1 MAVATSALEI
11 PLSGPLGIRFPS
23 PLPNE
28 TLVWLSEHN
37 PTLEFEQT
45 SEGHLI
51 VSPPTSSP
59 GNAGE
64 LELTTQLVTWN
75 KATGFGVVRGI
86 AGGVLLPKGGEYA
99 PDGFVVARADWDAVP
114 VEGHATTYV
123 PVLPRAI
130 FELLSPSNKI
140 SGGFEHK
147 FREKLG
153 DYEKSEVPL
162 VVLLDPESAITKI
175 RRPGRDEETLMVNVV
190 TFPELPGLELDVA
203 AIYAAC
209 NEP

>member
-1 MAVATSALEI
+1 
-11 PLSGPLGIRFPS
+11 
-23 PLPNE
+23 
-28 TLVWLSEHN
+28 
-37 PTLEFEQT
+37 
-45 SEGHLI
+45 
-51 VSPPTSSP
+51 
-59 GNAGE
+59 
-64 LELTTQLVTWN
+64 
-75 KATGFGVVRGI
+75 
-86 AGGVLLPKGGEYA
+86 
-99 PDGFVVARADWDAVP
+99 VP
-114 VEGHATTYV
+114 VEGHGKTYV

-140 SGGFEHK
+140 SGGFEHN
-147 FREKLG
+147 FRAKLS

-162 VVLLDPESAITKI
+162 VVLLDPESTITKI